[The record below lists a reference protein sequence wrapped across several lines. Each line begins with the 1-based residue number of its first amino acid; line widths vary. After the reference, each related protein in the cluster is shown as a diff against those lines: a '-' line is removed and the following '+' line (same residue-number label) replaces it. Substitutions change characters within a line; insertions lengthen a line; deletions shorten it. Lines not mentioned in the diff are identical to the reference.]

1 MKNNQNVHVVIG
13 GRGYGKTYLLKQQ
26 FQKNQRKIDNR
37 KTSKEERKQLII
49 RNKEILEELNESNKH
64 N

>member
-1 MKNNQNVHVVIG
+1 MNEINICIG
-13 GRGYGKTYLLKQQ
+13 ERHYGKTYFLKQQ

-49 RNKEILEELNESNKH
+49 RNKQILEDLNEINKFIK
-64 N
+64 